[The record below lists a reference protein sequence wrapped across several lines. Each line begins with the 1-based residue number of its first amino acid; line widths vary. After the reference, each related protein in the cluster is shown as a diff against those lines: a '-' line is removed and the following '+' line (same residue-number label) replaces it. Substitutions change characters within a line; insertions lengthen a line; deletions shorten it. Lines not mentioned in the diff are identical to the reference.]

1 MIQNMQLSTMT
12 YVCWN
17 NKVYH
22 PSVCLCVIF
31 KSHDLVT
38 HIRPTP
44 TLGVYKRHPH
54 QKAPVYLFCNRVT
67 KHHSSV
73 LKTV

>member
-44 TLGVYKRHPH
+44 TLLEYIRGTPIRRH
-54 QKAPVYLFCNRVT
+54 QYIFFVT
-67 KHHSSV
+67 G
-73 LKTV
+73 